1 MKQELVEKVAKGLG
15 AALYGD
21 TPHIPWEQAAP
32 EAQERWRRMAR
43 YALALAERAAE
54 EAVREYRTGSMAN
67 PVEPA
72 VERAVEGA

>member
-1 MKQELVEKVAKGLG
+1 MKQELVEKVA
-15 AALYGD
+15 
-21 TPHIPWEQAAP
+21 EQMIAWDQTDISP
-32 EAQERWRRMAR
+32 DSQYVVLAR
-43 YALALAERAAE
+43 YAIALAERAAE